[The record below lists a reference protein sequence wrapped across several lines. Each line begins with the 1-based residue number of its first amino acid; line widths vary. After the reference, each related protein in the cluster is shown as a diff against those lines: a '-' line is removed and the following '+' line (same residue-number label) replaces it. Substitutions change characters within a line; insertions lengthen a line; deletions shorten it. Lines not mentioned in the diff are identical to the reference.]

1 MLPFDFS
8 TSFITAF
15 NLSSNSHLY
24 FAQAKREP
32 ISRDIILL
40 CNRLSGTSFST
51 IFLAIHS
58 IIAVFQTPG
67 SQIKTGLFF
76 VLLDNI
82 CRVLLIS
89 SSLHITGSIFH
100 LRAKSTKSIQYFFKA
115 FNLFSPSLSLIFS
128 QFLNFSIT
136 FKTSS

>member
-8 TSFITAF
+8 TSLITAF

-24 FAQAKREP
+24 FAQAKSDH

-40 CNRLSGTSFST
+40 CNKLSGTSFST

-58 IIAVFQTPG
+58 IIAVLPTPG

-82 CRVLLIS
+82 CKVLLIS
-89 SSLHITGSIFH
+89 SSLQITGSIFH
-100 LRAKSTKSIQYFFKA
+100 LRAKSTKSIPYFLSA
-115 FNLFSPSLSLIFS
+115 FNLFSQSLSVIFS
-128 QFLNFSIT
+128 PFLNFSIT